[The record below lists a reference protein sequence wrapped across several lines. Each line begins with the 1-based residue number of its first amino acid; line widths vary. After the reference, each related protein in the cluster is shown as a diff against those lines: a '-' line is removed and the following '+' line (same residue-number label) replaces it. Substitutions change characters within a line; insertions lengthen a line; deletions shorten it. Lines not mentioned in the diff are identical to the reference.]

1 MSVATYVP
9 SKQNQNWSSWY
20 FPDVSLETLLGL
32 ALSVF
37 QSITTNLQQIL
48 ASRDSCGDLFGSVG
62 YRSSHLLRELPSKDI
77 LFINDELQRS
87 LNNDLAFFK

>member
-9 SKQNQNWSSWY
+9 SKQNQYRSNWH
-20 FPDVSLETLLGL
+20 FPNVPLETLLGL
-32 ALSVF
+32 ALGVF
-37 QSITTNLQQIL
+37 QSIATNLQQIL
-48 ASRDSCGDLFGSVG
+48 APRNCCGDLFGSVG
-62 YRSSHLLRELPSKDI
+62 YRSSHLFRELPRKDI